1 MKVRG
6 VCSFL
11 SMLALAGV
19 ALSIAP
25 ASGRG
30 QGAGP
35 KAEELTPEEIKE
47 RDARKGCKIAIC
59 SAFHVRKPGAD
70 IGCEVT
76 KTWRKEQIT
85 KLASKGGVNWVWGPA
100 RCTAN
105 INLKRDALAAAL
117 AKGDFEMKL
126 APHSA
131 SCEIMRDKEAPYVM
145 KVAFAPTVTFKAG
158 KAVKAAVNWGDID
171 APALVKGALW
181 TLTTAD
187 NKLGVLGGSI
197 VEDINDF
204 IHTKCIEVK
213 SEWQQ

>member
-1 MKVRG
+1 MIARG
-6 VCSFL
+6 LGPAIGV
-11 SMLALAGV
+11 LALAGV
-19 ALSIAP
+19 AVTIAAP
-25 ASGRG
+25 VGRT
-30 QGAGP
+30 QGTAP

-59 SAFHVRKPGAD
+59 SAFHVRKSGPD

-85 KLASKGGVNWVWGPA
+85 KLAAKGGVNWVWGPA

-105 INLKRDALAAAL
+105 IALKRDALIAAM
-117 AKGDFEMKL
+117 GQGEFEMKL
-126 APHSA
+126 APHTA
-131 SCEIMRDKEAPYVM
+131 SCEIQRDNEAPYVM

-158 KAVKAAVNWGDID
+158 KAVKAAINWGDID
-171 APALVKGALW
+171 APTLVKGALW

-187 NKLGVLGGSI
+187 NKLGVLGGSM

-204 IHTKCIEVK
+204 IHTKCVEVK

>member
-1 MKVRG
+1 MNGRRFSSLLG
-6 VCSFL
+6 
-11 SMLALAGV
+11 MLALAGTV
-19 ALSIAP
+19 VTLSPIT
-25 ASGRG
+25 GHG
-30 QGAGP
+30 QGATP

-100 RCTAN
+100 RCTATL
-105 INLKRDALAAAL
+105 NLKRDALIAAL
-117 AKGDFEMKL
+117 AQGDYDMKL
-126 APHSA
+126 APHAA
-131 SCEIMRDKEAPYVM
+131 SCEIQRDKEAPYVM
-145 KVAFAPTVTFKAG
+145 KVAFSPTVTFKAG
-158 KAVKAAVNWGDID
+158 KAVKASINWGDID

-187 NKLGVLGGSI
+187 NKLGVLGGSM
-197 VEDINDF
+197 VDDINDF
-204 IHTKCIEVK
+204 VHTKCIEVK